1 MWDIY
6 FGHLN
11 DPIYSFLINHNITIL
26 LAVASKKKFRYKFQC
41 VISLHWKPQNNAK
54 RNFLKIYVSKGIY
67 HILWNGRHIIKVIIL
82 CKFIYIFN
90 AVLTGLF
97 IEINKLNLKFVW
109 KCNSQN
115 YLEKEGLLHY
125 LILRH
130 FKAVVIEN
138 AVLCGNRQTDRWNRT
153 ETRNR
158 CTDVKSVDFQQRCQW
173 NLVK

>member
-41 VISLHWKPQNNAK
+41 VVSLHWKLQNIAK
-54 RNFLKIYVSKGIY
+54 RNFLKIYVSIGIY

-82 CKFIYIFN
+82 CIFS
-90 AVLTGLF
+90 AVPTGLF

-109 KCNSQN
+109 KRNSQN

-130 FKAVVIEN
+130 FKAVVIKN
-138 AVLCGNRQTDRWNRT
+138 AVLYGNRQTDRWNRI